1 MPSQVNS
8 YSLWLAAQ
16 QNPICPVIG
25 PTGTIGPTGPTGPTG
40 SAGLNGLNGISSGL
54 NYYFNLTNN
63 IITNTGPTG
72 GTLNTN
78 TNYAGTNTAYTGG
91 YVGYFVQQSGT
102 GTTVSLAKFVSTPLT
117 QSVIPSGPWT
127 FYNNIYSFTGP
138 TGPQPWANPTGS
150 GTPGKVYAI
159 ARYQDSITS
168 GQLFKTG
175 FSDVSLSDDTVV
187 LNGNVLSPVTLNGT
201 GSFSVEYYAEQNTSG
216 NVYEFWT
223 QGNSVAFVNTSLG
236 VANGTQGPTGA
247 PGATGAQGPQG
258 PAGSVPNGTLGQLAY
273 FSSTNTVSGTP
284 NITTNGTNLSV
295 LSGAVTASSYAG
307 GSMNLAGNG
316 TFGGLLDV
324 ISGAIVNSSNTSG
337 QGLTIGGATGSINL
351 TVPVLTQQNLQVVSA
366 ASLTTAGIITC
377 AGPLTVQT
385 TGINTPAILPGSL
398 GSVGT
403 FIDFTSIIG
412 QASLVIAGW
421 RFTWGRSPNLLNL
434 GYCVFTT
441 PFQKPPVVL
450 LSEYAST
457 KDSYS
462 VSTVTINSFQVLHDY
477 IPPPTAPPGTPA
489 ELGFFF
495 LAIGQA

>member
-8 YSLWLAAQ
+8 YGLWLAAQ

-25 PTGTIGPTGPTGPTG
+25 PTGTIGPTGPIGPTG
-40 SAGLNGLNGISSGL
+40 SAGLNGISSGL

-78 TNYAGTNTAYTGG
+78 TNYAGSNTAYVGG
-91 YVGYFVQQSGT
+91 DVGYFVQQSGT
-102 GTTVSLAKFVSTPLT
+102 GTTVSIAKFVSTPLT
-117 QSVIPSGPWT
+117 QSVIPAGPWT

-175 FSDVSLSDDTVV
+175 FSDVNLSDDTVV

-247 PGATGAQGPQG
+247 PGATGPQGPQG
-258 PAGSVPNGTLGQLAY
+258 PAGSIPNGSPGQLAY

-295 LSGAVTASSYAG
+295 
-307 GSMNLAGNG
+307 
-316 TFGGLLDV
+316 
-324 ISGAIVNSSNTSG
+324 
-337 QGLTIGGATGSINL
+337 
-351 TVPVLTQQNLQVVSA
+351 
-366 ASLTTAGIITC
+366 
-377 AGPLTVQT
+377 AGPLTVVNQ
-385 TGINTPAILPGSL
+385 GINTPAILPGSL
-398 GSVGT
+398 GSVGI

-421 RFTWGRSPNLLNL
+421 RFAWGRTPNLLNL
-434 GYCVFTT
+434 DYCVFTT
-441 PFQKPPVVL
+441 PFQEVPMVL
-450 LSEYAST
+450 ISEYAST

-462 VSTVTINSFQVLHDY
+462 VKTVTKTSFQVLHDY
-477 IPPPTAPPGTPA
+477 VAPSGPSV
-489 ELGFFF
+489 LGFFF

>member
-8 YSLWLAAQ
+8 YGLWLAAQ

-25 PTGTIGPTGPTGPTG
+25 PTGTIGPTGPIGPTG
-40 SAGLNGLNGISSGL
+40 SAGLNGISSGL

-91 YVGYFVQQSGT
+91 YVGYFVQQSQNGL
-102 GTTVSLAKFVSTPLT
+102 VSLAKFVSTPLT
-117 QSVIPSGPWT
+117 QSVIPAGPWT

-138 TGPQPWANPTGS
+138 VGPQPWANPTGS

-159 ARYQDSITS
+159 ARYQDSITG

-175 FSDVSLSDDTVV
+175 FSDVSLSDDTIV
-187 LNGNVLSPVTLNGT
+187 LNGNVLSPITLNGT
-201 GSFSVEYYAEQNTSG
+201 GSFSVEYYAENTTPG

-247 PGATGAQGPQG
+247 PGATGPQGPQG

-295 LSGAVTASSYAG
+295 
-307 GSMNLAGNG
+307 
-316 TFGGLLDV
+316 
-324 ISGAIVNSSNTSG
+324 
-337 QGLTIGGATGSINL
+337 
-351 TVPVLTQQNLQVVSA
+351 
-366 ASLTTAGIITC
+366 
-377 AGPLTVQT
+377 AGPLTVVNQ
-385 TGINTPAILPGSL
+385 GINTPAILPGSL
-398 GSVGT
+398 GSIGG
-403 FIDFTSIIG
+403 FIPFTSIIG

-421 RFTWGRSPNLLNL
+421 RFAWGRTPNVYN
-434 GYCVFTT
+434 GGVCVFTT
-441 PFQKPPVVL
+441 PFSQAPMVL
-450 LSEYAST
+450 LSEFGSSNH
-457 KDSYS
+457 SYS
-462 VSTVTINSFQVLHDY
+462 LVSVGITQFSIFHSDTGQ
-477 IPPPTAPPGTPA
+477 
-489 ELGFFF
+489 LGFFF

>member
-8 YSLWLAAQ
+8 YGLWLAAQ
-16 QNPICPVIG
+16 QSPICPVIG
-25 PTGTIGPTGPTGPTG
+25 PTGTIGPTGPSGPTG
-40 SAGLNGLNGISSGL
+40 SAGLDGISSGL
-54 NYYFNLTNN
+54 NYYFNLINN

-72 GTLNTN
+72 GTLNIN
-78 TNYAGTNTAYTGG
+78 TIYAGQNTAYTGG
-91 YVGYFVQQSGT
+91 YAGYFVQQSGT
-102 GTTVSLAKFVSTPLT
+102 GSNVSIAKFISTPLT
-117 QSVIPSGPWT
+117 QSVIPAGPWT

-159 ARYQDSITS
+159 AKYQDSITG
-168 GQLFKTG
+168 GQLFRTG
-175 FSDVSLSDDTVV
+175 NANVSLSDDTVV

-236 VANGTQGPTGA
+236 VANGAQGPTGA

-258 PAGSVPNGTLGQLAY
+258 PAGSIPNGSPGQLAY

-316 TFGGLLDV
+316 TFGGLLNV
-324 ISGAIVNSSNTSG
+324 ISGAIVNSSNTVG
-337 QGLTIGGATGSINL
+337 QGLTIGGVTGSVNL

-366 ASLTTAGIITC
+366 ASLTTAGIINC
-377 AGPLTVQT
+377 AGPLTVVNQ
-385 TGINTPAILPGSL
+385 GINTPAILPGSL
-398 GSVGT
+398 GSVGG
-403 FIDFTSIIG
+403 FIDFTSTIG
-412 QASLVIAGW
+412 QASFVIAGW
-421 RFTWGRSPNLLNL
+421 RFIWGRTPNVSN
-434 GYCVFTT
+434 GGVCVFTT
-441 PFQKPPVVL
+441 AFQKAPVVL
-450 LSEYAST
+450 LSEFGSSNH
-457 KDSYS
+457 SYS
-462 VSTVTINSFQVLHDY
+462 LASVGITQFSIFHSDVGQ
-477 IPPPTAPPGTPA
+477 
-489 ELGFFF
+489 LGFFF

>member
-16 QNPICPVIG
+16 QNPICPVPG
-25 PTGTIGPTGPTGPTG
+25 PTGTIGPTGPNGPTG

-78 TNYAGTNTAYTGG
+78 TNYAGSNTAYVGG
-91 YVGYFVQQSGT
+91 DVGYFVQQRGT
-102 GTTVSLAKFVSTPLT
+102 GSTVSIAKFVSTPLT

-175 FSDVSLSDDTVV
+175 NADVNLSDDTIV

-236 VANGTQGPTGA
+236 VANGAQGPTGA

-258 PAGSVPNGTLGQLAY
+258 PAGSIPNGSPGQLAY

-316 TFGGLLDV
+316 TFGGLLNV
-324 ISGAIVNSSNTSG
+324 ISGAIVNSSNTVG
-337 QGLTIGGATGSINL
+337 QGLTIGGVTGSVNL

-366 ASLTTAGIITC
+366 ASLTTAGIINC
-377 AGPLTVQT
+377 AGPLTVVNQ
-385 TGINTPAILPGSL
+385 GINTPAILPGSL
-398 GSVGT
+398 GSVGG
-403 FIDFTSIIG
+403 FIDFTSTIG
-412 QASLVIAGW
+412 QASFVIAGW
-421 RFTWGRSPNLLNL
+421 RFIWGRTPNVSN
-434 GYCVFTT
+434 GGVCVFTT
-441 PFQKPPVVL
+441 AFQKAPVVL
-450 LSEYAST
+450 LSEFGSSNH
-457 KDSYS
+457 SYS
-462 VSTVTINSFQVLHDY
+462 LASVGITQFSIFHSDVGQ
-477 IPPPTAPPGTPA
+477 
-489 ELGFFF
+489 LGFFF

>member
-25 PTGTIGPTGPTGPTG
+25 PTGTIGSTGPNGPTG
-40 SAGLNGLNGISSGL
+40 SAGLNGISSGL

-63 IITNTGPTG
+63 IIANGGPTG
-72 GTLNTN
+72 GTLNTT

-91 YVGYFVQQSGT
+91 YVGYFVQQSQIGL
-102 GTTVSLAKFVSTPLT
+102 VSIAKFVSTPLT
-117 QSVIPSGPWT
+117 QSVIPAGPWT

-138 TGPQPWANPTGS
+138 VGPQPWANPTGS

-159 ARYQDSITS
+159 ATYQDSITS
-168 GQLFKTG
+168 GRLFKTG
-175 FSDVSLSDDTVV
+175 FSDVNLSDDTVV

-201 GSFSVEYYAEQNTSG
+201 GSFSVEYFAENTTPG

-236 VANGTQGPTGA
+236 VANGAQGPTGA
-247 PGATGAQGPQG
+247 PGATGPQGPQG
-258 PAGSVPNGTLGQLAY
+258 PAGSVPNGSPGQLAY

-324 ISGAIVNSSNTSG
+324 ISGAIVNSSNTVG
-337 QGLTIGGATGSINL
+337 QGLTIGGVTGSVNL

-366 ASLTTAGIITC
+366 ASLTTAGIINC
-377 AGPLTVQT
+377 AGPLTVVNQ
-385 TGINTPAILPGSL
+385 GINTPAILPGSL
-398 GSVGT
+398 GSVGG
-403 FIDFTSIIG
+403 FIDFTSTIG
-412 QASLVIAGW
+412 QGSFVIAGW

-434 GYCVFTT
+434 DYCVFTT
-441 PFQKPPVVL
+441 PFSQPPVVL
-450 LSEYAST
+450 ISEYAST

-462 VSTVTINSFQVLHDY
+462 VSTVTKTSFQVLHDY
-477 IPPPTAPPGTPA
+477 VAPSGPSV
-489 ELGFFF
+489 LGFFF

>member
-25 PTGTIGPTGPTGPTG
+25 PTGTIGPTGPIGPTG

-63 IITNTGPTG
+63 IIANGGPTG

-78 TNYAGTNTAYTGG
+78 TNYAGSNTAYVGG
-91 YVGYFVQQSGT
+91 DVGYFVQQSQIGL
-102 GTTVSLAKFVSTPLT
+102 VSLAKFVSTPLT
-117 QSVIPSGPWT
+117 QSVIPAGPWT

-138 TGPQPWANPTGS
+138 VGPQPWANPTGS

-159 ARYQDSITS
+159 ARYQDSITG

-187 LNGNVLSPVTLNGT
+187 LNGNVLSPITLNGT
-201 GSFSVEYYAEQNTSG
+201 GSFSVEYYAENTTPG

-247 PGATGAQGPQG
+247 TGPQGPQG

-324 ISGAIVNSSNTSG
+324 ISGAIVNSSNTVG
-337 QGLTIGGATGSINL
+337 QGLTIGGVTGSVNL

-366 ASLTTAGIITC
+366 ASLTTAGIINC
-377 AGPLTVQT
+377 AGPLTVVNQ
-385 TGINTPAILPGSL
+385 GINTPAILPGSL
-398 GSVGT
+398 VSLGG
-403 FIDFTSIIG
+403 FIDFDLSLG

-421 RFTWGRSPNLLNL
+421 RFAWGRTNLASDT
-434 GYCVFTT
+434 CVFTT
-441 PFQKPPVVL
+441 PFQKVPMVL
-450 LSEYAST
+450 ISEYGNSGQT
-457 KDSYS
+457 YS
-462 VSTVTINSFQVLHDY
+462 VQSVSVTNFIVKHSNPASF
-477 IPPPTAPPGTPA
+477 
-489 ELGFFF
+489 GFFF

>member
-1 MPSQVNS
+1 
-8 YSLWLAAQ
+8 
-16 QNPICPVIG
+16 
-25 PTGTIGPTGPTGPTG
+25 
-40 SAGLNGLNGISSGL
+40 
-54 NYYFNLTNN
+54 
-63 IITNTGPTG
+63 
-72 GTLNTN
+72 TLNTT
-78 TNYAGTNTAYTGG
+78 TNYAGSNTAYVGG
-91 YVGYFVQQSGT
+91 DVGYFVQQSGT
-102 GTTVSLAKFVSTPLT
+102 GSLTVSIAKFVSTPLT

-159 ARYQDSITS
+159 ARYQDSITG

-175 FSDVSLSDDTVV
+175 FSDVNLSDDTVV
-187 LNGNVLSPVTLNGT
+187 LNGNVLSPITLNGT

-258 PAGSVPNGTLGQLAY
+258 PQGPAGSIPNGTLGQLAY

-337 QGLTIGGATGSINL
+337 QGLTIGGVAGVVNM
-351 TVPVLTQQNLQVVSA
+351 TVPLLTQQNLQVVSA
-366 ASLTTAGIITC
+366 SSLTTAGIINC
-377 AGPLTVQT
+377 AGPLTVVNQ
-385 TGINTPAILPGSL
+385 GINTPAILPGSL
-398 GSVGT
+398 GSIGT
-403 FIDFTSIIG
+403 FIDFTSTIG
-412 QASLVIAGW
+412 QASFVIAGW
-421 RFTWGRSPNLLNL
+421 RFIWGRTPN
-434 GYCVFTT
+434 VFNGGVCLFINA
-441 PFQKPPVVL
+441 FQKAPVVL
-450 LSEYAST
+450 LSEFGSSNH
-457 KDSYS
+457 SYS
-462 VSTVTINSFQVLHDY
+462 LGSVGITQFSIFHSDVLQ
-477 IPPPTAPPGTPA
+477 
-489 ELGFFF
+489 LGFFF